1 MAKSRSEKALDGLEK
16 LAFGKCNDAAAL
28 VFSDD
33 LPAPDVLRRMNLFN
47 VASIKRDKGGGVEI
61 HFFDRQ
67 KALETLYQFDRE
79 GADDQSAASFFEA
92 LCGGDADGV

>member
-1 MAKSRSEKALDGLEK
+1 MQKTTTEKVLAGLEK

-28 VFSDD
+28 VFSDE
-33 LPAPDVLRRMNLFN
+33 LPAPDVLRRMNLFH
-47 VASIKRDKGGGVEI
+47 VSSIKRDKGGGVEI

-67 KALETLYQFDRE
+67 KALEALYAFARE
-79 GADDQSAASFFEA
+79 DSDGQQAASLFTA